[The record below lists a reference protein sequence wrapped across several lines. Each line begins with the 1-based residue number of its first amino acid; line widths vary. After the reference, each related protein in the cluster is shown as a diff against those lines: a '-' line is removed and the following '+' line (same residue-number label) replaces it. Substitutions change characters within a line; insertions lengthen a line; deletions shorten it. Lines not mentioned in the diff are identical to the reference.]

1 MFPVGTNTQTGRIL
15 VAIDGEPHTDAAVK
29 WALDLAR
36 DRDLEAVA
44 IHVKDPYLKQFSN
57 EIYAQGREEYLDHVE
72 VCLDAKAKEAID
84 EFGKAADM
92 AGIKWNARTVCGN
105 PKKAIEKEVSLN
117 DYRALVTGR
126 KLRKGLAALRSPALP
141 SLLLSASLELPILV
155 VPSCGEKSCAME

>member
-1 MFPVGTNTQTGRIL
+1 MGINSQTVRIL

-57 EIYAQGREEYLDHVE
+57 EIYAQGRKEYLDHVE
-72 VCLDAKAKEAID
+72 DCLDAKAKEAID
-84 EFGKAADM
+84 EFGKAADV
-92 AGIKWNARTVCGN
+92 AGIKWNSKTVCGN

-117 DYRALVTGR
+117 EYRVLVTGR
-126 KLRKGLAALRSPALP
+126 KVRKGLAALRYPALP
-141 SLLLSASLELPILV
+141 NLLLSTAMELPILV
-155 VPSCGEKSCAME
+155 VPSCGETHA

>member
-1 MFPVGTNTQTGRIL
+1 VCPVGTNSQTGRIL

-44 IHVKDPYLKQFSN
+44 IHVKDPFLKQFSN

-84 EFGKAADM
+84 E
-92 AGIKWNARTVCGN
+92 
-105 PKKAIEKEVSLN
+105 
-117 DYRALVTGR
+117 LV
-126 KLRKGLAALRSPALP
+126 
-141 SLLLSASLELPILV
+141 
-155 VPSCGEKSCAME
+155 